1 MILNIDGW
9 VFEEGINVLRGPN
22 GSGKTT
28 LLNIIAGIDKPTEG
42 EVKVLGKDPFKD
54 ENIRKRIGYVGHQTF
69 LIEDMTGYEN
79 IRFFGRFDGDL
90 LSAFGLNDI
99 LHKPVRTYSRGE
111 RVKLSISI
119 ELSRDISLL
128 LLDEPFSSLDGDSR
142 EVLAELLIRFSR
154 PVILT
159 AHGDIP
165 RMEFKEFKL

>member
-1 MILNIDGW
+1 MVLSIDEWIFGH
-9 VFEEGINVLRGPN
+9 GINVLRGPN

-42 EVKVLGKDPFKD
+42 EVKVFGRDPFKD
-54 ENIRKRIGYVGHQTF
+54 EDVRKRIGYVGHQTF

-79 IRFFGRFDGDL
+79 IRFFGRFDEDL
-90 LSAFGLNDI
+90 ISNFGLKDI

-128 LLDEPFSSLDGDSR
+128 LLDEPFSSLDNESR
-142 EVLAELLIRFSR
+142 EMLAETLMRFNK
-154 PVILT
+154 PAILT

-165 RMEFKEFKL
+165 RMNFKEFNL